1 METATE
7 SAAVKTVGLGSPSA
21 DRGGERESY
30 DRSRQQQLA
39 GHETLLLTFLIRI
52 HHRIAGLCADA
63 RPMCHLGKTY
73 LIFDRLRRDQRDT
86 IWAYVARN
94 LSRPL
99 AYSAAGRDKPGSG
112 SRGLGDPAAAGLAG
126 LALLRRAHAEA
137 SRDPEELTRLH

>member
-52 HHRIAGLCADA
+52 HHRIAGMCADA
-63 RPMCHLGKTY
+63 RPMCLLKTDGW
-73 LIFDRLRRDQRDT
+73 LDGIEWSFGVLELNGLDRTSLFTMHSDSLANWHCRLATGNYRT
-86 IWAYVARN
+86 ATNKAGGGVVSTGMAVA
-94 LSRPL
+94 
-99 AYSAAGRDKPGSG
+99 
-112 SRGLGDPAAAGLAG
+112 
-126 LALLRRAHAEA
+126 LRRAT
-137 SRDPEELTRLH
+137 SNGDRC